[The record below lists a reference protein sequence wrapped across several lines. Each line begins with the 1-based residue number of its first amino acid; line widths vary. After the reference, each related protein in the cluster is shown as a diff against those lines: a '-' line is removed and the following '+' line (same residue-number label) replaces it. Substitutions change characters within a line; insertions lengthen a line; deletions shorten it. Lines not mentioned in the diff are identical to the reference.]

1 MKKTILILSV
11 CAAVA
16 LSAGAAEGQKV
27 ATIDLRKVFD
37 GYWRTKQADANLKEQ
52 AADLEKERKMMLDQF
67 QKGEESYKKML
78 DGANDQALAAA
89 EREKRKKD
97 AENELLGLRDMEAR
111 IKQFDNT
118 SRTTLGERQRRMRDN
133 ILQEIRD
140 TIKARVKTFG
150 YTLVID
156 TAAETPNG
164 TPIILFSGGND
175 DLTEPVLEQL
185 NLNAPAATP
194 GKNDAKPE
202 KEPAK

>member
-1 MKKTILILSV
+1 MNKTILILSV
-11 CAAVA
+11 YVA
-16 LSAGAAEGQKV
+16 MAAGAAAADGQKL

-37 GYWRTKQADANLKEQ
+37 TYWRTKQADANLKEQ
-52 AADLEKERKMMLDQF
+52 AADLEKERKVMVDQF
-67 QKGEESYKKML
+67 QKAEDNYKKLL
-78 DGANDQALAAA
+78 DGANDQALSSA

-118 SRTTLGERQRRMRDN
+118 SRTTLGEKQRRMRDN

-140 TIKARVKTFG
+140 TIKAKVRSDG

-164 TPIILFSGGND
+164 TPIILFSAGND
-175 DLTEPVLEQL
+175 DITEPVLGQL
-185 NLNAPAATP
+185 NLNAPPSTP
-194 GKNDAKPE
+194 AKIETKPD